1 MYHWEI
7 ALTLCF
13 LIQEELLEDRA
24 KAPYGLPTE
33 LSILYAKDYV
43 YARDRARGL
52 SPLPDFA
59 RISHPGNMKPT
70 LSEKTLAIVKAGLLA
85 IEAALPAGCID
96 TRATGPWRQK
106 FATQWRL
113 SVVNAEGPAA
123 LMQCILLLED
133 MISEEWFKEDV
144 GYVRSCLPARWKAVL
159 EASPASLAIR
169 LILFD
174 RAIIYSNVDNKRF
187 AARKKLPK

>member
-1 MYHWEI
+1 
-7 ALTLCF
+7 
-13 LIQEELLEDRA
+13 LLDERA

-33 LSILYAKDYV
+33 LSILYAKDYL
-43 YARDRARGL
+43 YARDRARGS

-59 RISHPGNMKPT
+59 CVAHPGKMKPT

-85 IEAALPAGCID
+85 VEAALPAGCID
-96 TRATGPWRQK
+96 TRANGPWRQK
-106 FATQWRL
+106 FVTQWRL

-123 LMQCILLLED
+123 LMQCIILLED

-144 GYVRSCLPARWKAVL
+144 GYVRSCLPARWKAIL

-174 RAIIYSNVDNKRF
+174 RAIVYSNVDCKRY